1 MDGRIFRRIGD
12 LMATLAPIAPKLNSS
27 KLNTSKFDRAIF
39 LARHRE
45 YTEQAIARIRED
57 AFLTDRERAQ
67 RITQIVAD
75 ANARVL
81 ARAASRVW

>member
-1 MDGRIFRRIGD
+1 
-12 LMATLAPIAPKLNSS
+12 MATLAPIAPKL
-27 KLNTSKFDRAIF
+27 TSAKFDRAVF

-45 YTEQAIARIRED
+45 YTEQAVARIRED

-67 RITQIVAD
+67 RISQIVAD

-81 ARAASRVW
+81 ARAASQVW